1 MRERKRRSGSA
12 ALAVAAF
19 VFSLL
24 PAAVCPAQETIHSLE
39 QCIDIAQ
46 KNNPEIGVAGEN
58 YRKAEGNLLLNYGNL
73 LPNFNLAFSTGH
85 RYYGPSSVQID
96 ESGRPVQ
103 SDGFDYED
111 YGFRL
116 ASDITL
122 FNGGGNISRIRSAM
136 YNRDAAREGLRYR
149 RDFIAASVIRAYYDL
164 VRARMLLRVEE
175 ESVEA
180 ARKNLERTEAL
191 LQVGSATRA
200 DVLKAKVRHSNTRLS
215 LIQVKNG
222 VEFAKQD
229 LLAFLKMDG
238 SQAFEVDTTMTIE
251 FKDIDAE
258 AEIRY
263 AMTARSD
270 LRSLEHSIKSAKSDV
285 SAARSGWMPTLG
297 ASFNYYWNDRSMA
310 EDLNFFQNEYSW
322 AVTGYL
328 SFDIF
333 DRFQTA
339 SSYRIAKADARI
351 AEYNLD
357 KAKLDAA
364 NQIRKLI
371 LTITQ
376 ARERITVASET
387 VEQANEDLRLA
398 EERYRVGAGTMLETI
413 DALVAVTQAKAA
425 VIEAKRDFL
434 IATADLAVATG
445 KQVYR

>member
-1 MRERKRRSGSA
+1 MRERKCRSGSA
-12 ALAVAAF
+12 ALAIAAF

-24 PAAVCPAQETIHSLE
+24 PAAACPAQGTVYNLE

-46 KNNPEIGVAGEN
+46 KNNPEIAIAGET
-58 YRKAEGNLLLNYGNL
+58 YRKAEGNLLLNYGGL

-96 ESGRPVQ
+96 ESGRPIQ

-116 ASDITL
+116 SSDITL

-149 RDFIAASVIRAYYDL
+149 RDYIAASVIRAYYDL
-164 VRARMLLRVEE
+164 VRARMLLTVEE

-222 VEFAKQD
+222 VEFARQD
-229 LLAFLKMDG
+229 LLAFLKMEGD
-238 SQAFEVDTTMTIE
+238 QAFEVDTTMTIE
-251 FKDIDAE
+251 FKDIDAD

-270 LRSLEHSIKSAKSDV
+270 LRSLEHSIKSARSDV
-285 SAARSGWMPTLG
+285 SVARSGWMPTLG

-333 DRFQTA
+333 DRFQTS

-434 IATADLAVATG
+434 IGTADLAVATG
-445 KQVYR
+445 RQIYR

>member
-1 MRERKRRSGSA
+1 MHERKCRTASA
-12 ALAVAAF
+12 ALAIAAF
-19 VFSLL
+19 VSALL
-24 PAAVCPAQETIHSLE
+24 PAAVCPAQGTVYSLE

-46 KNNPEIGVAGEN
+46 KSNPEIAVAGEN
-58 YRKAEGNLLLNYGNL
+58 YRKAEGSLLLNYGNL
-73 LPNFNLAFSTGH
+73 LPNLNMAFSTGH

-96 ESGRPVQ
+96 GSGRPVQ

-116 ASDITL
+116 SSDITL

-136 YNRDAAREGLRYR
+136 HNRDAAREGLRYR
-149 RDFIAASVIRAYYDL
+149 RDYIAASVIRAYYDL
-164 VRARMLLRVEE
+164 VSARMLLRVEE

-215 LIQVKNG
+215 LIRVKNG
-222 VEFAKQD
+222 VEFARQD
-229 LLAFLKMDG
+229 LLALLRMDG
-238 SQAFEVDTTMTIE
+238 SQAFEVDTTMAIE
-251 FKDIDAE
+251 YTDIDAD
-258 AEIRY
+258 AEISY
-263 AMTARSD
+263 GMTARSD
-270 LRSLEHSIKSAKSDV
+270 LKSLEHSIKSAKSGV

-310 EDLNFFQNEYSW
+310 EDLNFFQDEYSW
-322 AVTGYL
+322 ALTGYL

-333 DRFQTA
+333 DRFQTS

-425 VIEAKRDFL
+425 VIEGKRDFL

-445 KQVYR
+445 RQIYR

>member
-1 MRERKRRSGSA
+1 MRERRCRCVSV
-12 ALAVAAF
+12 ALAIAACAF
-19 VFSLL
+19 SVF
-24 PAAVCPAQETIHSLE
+24 PASMCSAQETVYSLE

-46 KNNPEIGVAGEN
+46 RSNPEIAIAGETF
-58 YRKAEGNLLLNYGNL
+58 RKADGNLLLNYGNL
-73 LPNFNLAFSTGH
+73 LPNLNLAFSTGH

-116 ASDITL
+116 SSDITL

-136 YNRDAAREGLRYR
+136 HNRDAAREGLRYR
-149 RDFIAASVIRAYYDL
+149 RDYIAASVIRAYYDF
-164 VRARMLLRVEE
+164 VRARMLLTVEE

-222 VEFAKQD
+222 VEFARQD
-229 LLAFLKMDG
+229 LLALLKIDG
-238 SQAFEVDTTMTIE
+238 NRPFEVDTAMTIE
-251 FKDIDAE
+251 FTDIDSE
-258 AEIRY
+258 AEIRH

-270 LRSLEHSIKSAKSDV
+270 LLSLEHSIKSARSDV
-285 SAARSGWMPTLG
+285 SSARSGWMPMLG

-310 EDLNFFQNEYSW
+310 EDLNFFENEYSW

-333 DRFQTA
+333 DRFQTS

-351 AEYNLD
+351 AEYNLE

-445 KQVYR
+445 RQVYR

>member
-1 MRERKRRSGSA
+1 
-12 ALAVAAF
+12 
-19 VFSLL
+19 
-24 PAAVCPAQETIHSLE
+24 
-39 QCIDIAQ
+39 
-46 KNNPEIGVAGEN
+46 
-58 YRKAEGNLLLNYGNL
+58 
-73 LPNFNLAFSTGH
+73 
-85 RYYGPSSVQID
+85 
-96 ESGRPVQ
+96 
-103 SDGFDYED
+103 
-111 YGFRL
+111 
-116 ASDITL
+116 
-122 FNGGGNISRIRSAM
+122 
-136 YNRDAAREGLRYR
+136 
-149 RDFIAASVIRAYYDL
+149 
-164 VRARMLLRVEE
+164 
-175 ESVEA
+175 
-180 ARKNLERTEAL
+180 
-191 LQVGSATRA
+191 
-200 DVLKAKVRHSNTRLS
+200 
-215 LIQVKNG
+215 
-222 VEFAKQD
+222 
-229 LLAFLKMDG
+229 
-238 SQAFEVDTTMTIE
+238 
-251 FKDIDAE
+251 
-258 AEIRY
+258 
-263 AMTARSD
+263 
-270 LRSLEHSIKSAKSDV
+270 
-285 SAARSGWMPTLG
+285 MPTLG